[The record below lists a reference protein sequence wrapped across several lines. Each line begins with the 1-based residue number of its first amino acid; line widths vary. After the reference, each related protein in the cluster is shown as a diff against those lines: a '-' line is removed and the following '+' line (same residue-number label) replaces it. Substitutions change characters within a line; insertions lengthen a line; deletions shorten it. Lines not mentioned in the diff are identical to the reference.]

1 MNAARLSAAAAALA
15 AWLMTLPLLASG
27 QPLPEPEPLQQTT
40 APATSPPAEPVLT
53 PPADPAAPPPAEPV
67 TLAALR
73 ERRFHQ
79 LWSALPASAEPAER
93 VEAALADIRRQL
105 AAGQPWRAALQAAR
119 LEADLGERP
128 DVATVLATAAAR
140 CGLTGIAVSALARA
154 AGVER
159 LSLAEAVLTVAERRL
174 ADGEPDA
181 ALATLRAL
189 PVRLER
195 RQRHRLALLKARA
208 HFARD
213 RPLEAAQALQAAEFD
228 PLRLVGAPL
237 DDRLEAAVLQYDL
250 GIALIRSGAAARG
263 HALLER
269 LGRSDSIGDEPPAQA
284 LRDRANLGLA
294 AEFLAGGQGATARA
308 LFERVSLEGPYSN
321 RALLGMGW
329 ASLGPQ
335 GDPQSGGLNLDGDGT
350 RATPKFVLRVMQRRR
365 LIDCENYNRRA
376 LAPTELCQRQPRFER
391 AQVPERA
398 ESLAEEAIAVWQEL
412 SAREPRDPAVREAW
426 GALGHAAARAGLR
439 AAAIAGYE
447 AAAGRFEAALA
458 DNRAAASRF
467 AAEGLAPGWAALSAD
482 GAMTAGLAPG
492 APLPV
497 AALIGFESA
506 LGIDAAPPS
515 AQRQRLLGELLEGRG
530 LQAMSGDDPA
540 LGEWQDAQQRA
551 LARTVAESLDAEQRQ
566 LSRWLASVRAG
577 LATLSDP
584 SFVLPSPDPAPR

>member
-1 MNAARLSAAAAALA
+1 MNAACLPAAGVALA
-15 AWLMTLPLLASG
+15 VWLMTWPLLVSG
-27 QPLPEPEPLQQTT
+27 QPLPAPDPLPRAAEP
-40 APATSPPAEPVLT
+40 PASLPAEPL
-53 PPADPAAPPPAEPV
+53 PNPAPRAGPV

-79 LWSALPASAEPAER
+79 LWSAVPPSEHPAEHA
-93 VEAALADIRRQL
+93 ETALAEIRQQL
-105 AAGQPWRAALQAAR
+105 ATGQAWPAALQAAR

-128 DVATVLATAAAR
+128 AVAAALATAAAR
-140 CGLTGIAVSALARA
+140 CGLTEVATAALARA
-154 AGVER
+154 AGAER
-159 LSLAEAVLTVAERRL
+159 LSLAEAALAVAERRL

-181 ALATLRAL
+181 ALTTLRAL

-208 HFARD
+208 HFALD
-213 RPLEAAQALQAAEFD
+213 RPLAAAQALQAAEFD

-237 DDRLEAAVLQYDL
+237 DARLEAAVLQYDL

-263 HALLER
+263 RALLER
-269 LGRSDSIGDEPPAQA
+269 LGRSDSIGDEPSAQA

-294 AEFLAGGQGATARA
+294 AEFLAAGQGATARA
-308 LFERVSLEGPYSN
+308 LFERVALEGPYSN

-391 AQVPERA
+391 AQVPERP

-447 AAAGRFEAALA
+447 AAAGRLEAALA

-467 AAEGLAPGWAALSAD
+467 ATDGLAAGWAALPAD
-482 GAMTAGLAPG
+482 GATTAGLAPG
-492 APLPV
+492 APLP
-497 AALIGFESA
+497 AALLIDFEAA
-506 LGIDAAPPS
+506 LGVDAAPPS
-515 AQRQRLLGELLEGRG
+515 PARQILLSELLEARG
-530 LQAMSGDDPA
+530 LQAMSGSDPA
-540 LGEWQDAQQRA
+540 LEEWQDAQQQA

-584 SFVLPSPDPAPR
+584 SFVLPQPADAPR